1 MIVLI
6 YCGAFASA
14 ADIRVAD
21 FGVRGDGKHDD
32 GHALVAAFKAAKD
45 DGVESR
51 VVFEKKIYRLGDDHT
66 AWHCLSLIDHEN
78 LIIDGNGATLIRG
91 DASLAFHIVGGCNI
105 TLRGMTFDMARP
117 SFSQGE
123 VIAFDHSGT
132 LDVKIS
138 DGYPE
143 PPDEAFLQANK
154 FQAHGG
160 GGRHMIVFENGG
172 VARNTQMASDHLYI
186 RNITR
191 LSPGMFRFHVK
202 EDYVP
207 RMKGIAVGNG
217 ITYGLNKVQLP
228 AVVVAAKDR
237 SASTYGQIAAERVEN
252 ITFEKLD
259 FFGSLNGGIRVS
271 DMLGDVTLREV
282 RMIRKPGS
290 GHFLSMPSDA
300 LHLMNIRGKLLIENC
315 HIEASGDD
323 CLNVGT
329 LMERIV
335 DISPDDPK
343 TMTLT
348 TTDNRY
354 YYYTIRKGD
363 ALQFLDTKAK
373 RVIGVANVGK
383 VEFIAQR
390 RSHRIVLDRALPALV
405 LANVLVLNLN
415 QMTSSTVIRNNVMMP
430 YMRNAM
436 LVRAQNMTIEG
447 NNLDG
452 SHGGVMGLNFTYSMG
467 ESARMRNVSIARNTF
482 TDFQSSAIIMSNAY
496 RDQQGV
502 LEAQD
507 FSITNNSFQLNQG
520 KAMRIRGVQNFRMSG
535 NQWEKQGKAIVG
547 NETLTEILDC
557 WDKDRKPWS
566 AGKER

>member
-1 MIVLI
+1 MPVLI
-6 YCGAFASA
+6 YGVAFACA

-21 FGVRGDGKHDD
+21 FGALGNGKHDD
-32 GHALVAAFKAAKD
+32 GPALVAAFQAAKD

-51 VVFEKKIYRLGDDHT
+51 VVLEKKIYRLGDDPT

-78 LIIDGNGATLIRG
+78 LIIDGNGATLICG
-91 DASLAFHIVGGCNI
+91 EASLAFHIKGGRNI
-105 TLRGMTFDMARP
+105 TLRGMTFDTERP

-123 VIAFDHSGT
+123 VIAFDNSGS

-154 FQAHGG
+154 YEAHGG

-172 VARNTQMASDHLYI
+172 AARNTRMGNDHLYI

-191 LSPGMFRFHVK
+191 LSPGVFRFHIK

-207 RMKGIAVGNG
+207 SMKGIAVGNG

-228 AVVVAAKDR
+228 SAVVAAKNQ
-237 SASTYGQIAAERVEN
+237 SASIYGQIAADHVEN

-259 FFGSLNGGIRVS
+259 FFVSLNGGIRVS
-271 DMLGDVTLREV
+271 DMHGDVTLRQV

-315 HIEASGDD
+315 HIEAPGDD

-329 LMERIV
+329 LLEKIV
-335 DISPDDPK
+335 DYAPEVPNA
-343 TMTLT
+343 MTLT
-348 TTDNRY
+348 TTDNHY

-363 ALQFLDTKAK
+363 ALQFLDTKAN
-373 RVIGVANVGK
+373 RVIGVANVEN

-405 LANVLVLNLN
+405 PANVVVLNLN
-415 QMTSSTVIRNNVMMP
+415 QMTSSTVIRNNVMTP

-447 NNLDG
+447 NKLDG

-467 ESARMRNVSIARNTF
+467 ESARMRNVNIAGNTF
-482 TDFQSSAIIMSNAY
+482 SGFQSSAIIMANAY

-507 FSITNNSFQLNQG
+507 FSITNNSFQLGSG
-520 KAMRIRGVQNFRMSG
+520 KAMRVRGVLNLRMSG
-535 NQWEKQGKAIVG
+535 NRWEKLGKPVEEDASFI
-547 NETLTEILDC
+547 EIIDC
-557 WDKDRKPWS
+557 MNVMRDVK
-566 AGKER
+566 

>member
-1 MIVLI
+1 MLGLI
-6 YCGAFASA
+6 YGVAFASA
-14 ADIRVAD
+14 AEIRVAD
-21 FGVRGDGKHDD
+21 FGARGDGKHDD
-32 GHALVAAFKAAKD
+32 GPALVAAFKAAKN

-51 VVFEKKIYRLGDDHT
+51 VVLEKKIYRLGDDPT

-78 LIIDGNGATLIRG
+78 LIIDGNGATLICG
-91 DASLAFHIVGGCNI
+91 EASLAFHIKGGRNI
-105 TLRGMTFDMARP
+105 TLRGITFDTERS

-123 VIAFDHSGT
+123 VIAFDNSGS

-154 FQAHGG
+154 YEAHGG

-172 VARNTQMASDHLYI
+172 AARNTRMGNDHLYI

-191 LSPGMFRFHVK
+191 LSPGVFRFHVK

-207 RMKGIAVGNG
+207 SMKGIAVGNG

-228 AVVVAAKDR
+228 TAVVAAKNK
-237 SASTYGQIAAERVEN
+237 SASIYGQIAADHVEN

-271 DMLGDVTLREV
+271 DMHGDVTVRQV
-282 RMIRKPGS
+282 RMIRKPSS

-315 HIEASGDD
+315 HIEAPGDD

-329 LMERIV
+329 LLEKIV
-335 DISPDDPK
+335 DYAPEVPNA
-343 TMTLT
+343 MTLT
-348 TTDNRY
+348 TTDNHY

-363 ALQFLDTKAK
+363 ALQFLDTKAN
-373 RVIGVANVGK
+373 RVIGVANVEN

-405 LANVLVLNLN
+405 PANVVVLNLN
-415 QMTSSTVIRNNVMMP
+415 QMTSSTVIRNNVMTP

-436 LVRAQNMTIEG
+436 LVRAQNMTIDG
-447 NNLDG
+447 NKLDG

-467 ESARMRNVSIARNTF
+467 ESARMRNVNIAGNTF
-482 TDFQSSAIIMSNAY
+482 SGFQISAIIMANAY

-507 FSITNNSFQLNQG
+507 FSITNNSFQLGSG
-520 KAMRIRGVQNFRMSG
+520 KAMRVRGVLNLRMSG
-535 NQWEKQGKAIVG
+535 NRWEKLGKPVEEDASFI
-547 NETLTEILDC
+547 EIIDC
-557 WDKDRKPWS
+557 MNVMRDVK
-566 AGKER
+566 

>member
-1 MIVLI
+1 MLGLI
-6 YCGAFASA
+6 YGVAFASA

-21 FGVRGDGKHDD
+21 FGARGDGKHDD
-32 GHALVAAFKAAKD
+32 GPALIAALQAAKD
-45 DGVESR
+45 DGVQSR
-51 VVFEKKIYRLGDDHT
+51 VVLEKKIYRLGDDPT

-78 LIIDGNGATLIRG
+78 LIIDGNGATLICG
-91 DASLAFHIVGGCNI
+91 NASLAFHIKGGRNI
-105 TLRGMTFDMARP
+105 TLRGMTFDTERP

-123 VIAFDHSGT
+123 VIAVDNSGT

-138 DGYPE
+138 YGYPE

-154 FQAHGG
+154 YEAHGG

-172 VARNTQMASDHLYI
+172 VARNTRMGNDHLYI

-191 LSPGMFRFHVK
+191 LSPGVFRFHVK

-207 RMKGIAVGNG
+207 SMKGIAVGNG
-217 ITYGLNKVQLP
+217 FTYGLNKVQLP
-228 AVVVAAKDR
+228 TAVVAAKNQ
-237 SASTYGQIAAERVEN
+237 SASIYGQIAADHVEN

-259 FFGSLNGGIRVS
+259 FLGSLNGGIRVS
-271 DMLGDVTLREV
+271 DMHGDVTLRQV

-290 GHFLSMPSDA
+290 GQLLSMPSDA

-315 HIEASGDD
+315 HIEAPGDD

-329 LMERIV
+329 LLEKIV
-335 DISPDDPK
+335 DYAPEVPNA
-343 TMTLT
+343 MTLT
-348 TTDNRY
+348 TTDNHY

-363 ALQFLDTKAK
+363 ALQFLDIKAN
-373 RVIGVANVGK
+373 RVIGVAKVEN

-405 LANVLVLNLN
+405 PANVVVLNLN
-415 QMTSSTVIRNNVMMP
+415 QMTSSTVIRNNVMTP

-447 NNLDG
+447 NKLDG

-467 ESARMRNVSIARNTF
+467 ESARMRNVSIAGNTF
-482 TDFQSSAIIMSNAY
+482 SGFQSSAIIMANAY

-507 FSITNNSFQLNQG
+507 FSITNNSFQLGSG
-520 KAMRIRGVQNFRMSG
+520 KAMRVRGVLNLRMSG
-535 NQWEKQGKAIVG
+535 NRWEKLGKPVEEDASFI
-547 NETLTEILDC
+547 EIIDC
-557 WDKDRKPWS
+557 MNVMRDVK
-566 AGKER
+566 

>member
-1 MIVLI
+1 MLGLI
-6 YCGAFASA
+6 YGVAFASA

-21 FGVRGDGKHDD
+21 FGARGDGKHDD
-32 GHALVAAFKAAKD
+32 GPALIAAFKAAKD

-51 VVFEKKIYRLGDDHT
+51 VVLEKKIYRLGDDPT
-66 AWHCLSLIDHEN
+66 AWHCLSLNDHEN
-78 LIIDGNGATLIRG
+78 LIIEGNGATLICG
-91 DASLAFHIVGGCNI
+91 DASLAFHIKGGRDI
-105 TLRGMTFDMARP
+105 TLRGMTFDTDRP

-123 VIAFDHSGT
+123 VIAVDNSGT

-154 FQAHGG
+154 YEAHGG

-172 VARNTQMASDHLYI
+172 VARNARMGNDHLYI

-191 LSPGMFRFHVK
+191 LSPGVFRFHVK

-207 RMKGIAVGNG
+207 SMKGIAVGNG

-228 AVVVAAKDR
+228 AAVVAAKNR
-237 SASTYGQIAAERVEN
+237 SASIYGQIAADHVEN

-271 DMLGDVTLREV
+271 DMHGDVTLRQV

-315 HIEASGDD
+315 HIEAPGDD

-329 LMERIV
+329 LLEKIV
-335 DISPDDPK
+335 DYAPEVPNA
-343 TMTLT
+343 MTLT
-348 TTDNRY
+348 TTDNHY

-363 ALQFLDTKAK
+363 ALQFLDTKAN
-373 RVIGVANVGK
+373 RVIGVANVEN

-405 LANVLVLNLN
+405 PANVVVLNLN
-415 QMTSSTVIRNNVMMP
+415 QMTSSTVIRNNVMTP

-436 LVRAQNMTIEG
+436 LVRAQNMTIDG
-447 NNLDG
+447 NKLDG

-467 ESARMRNVSIARNTF
+467 ESARMRNVNIAGNTF
-482 TDFQSSAIIMSNAY
+482 SGFQSSAIIMANAY

-507 FSITNNSFQLNQG
+507 FSITNNSFQLGSG
-520 KAMRIRGVQNFRMSG
+520 KAMRVRGVLNLRLSG
-535 NQWEKQGKAIVG
+535 NRWEKLGKPVEEDASFI
-547 NETLTEILDC
+547 EIIDC
-557 WDKDRKPWS
+557 MNVMRDVK
-566 AGKER
+566 